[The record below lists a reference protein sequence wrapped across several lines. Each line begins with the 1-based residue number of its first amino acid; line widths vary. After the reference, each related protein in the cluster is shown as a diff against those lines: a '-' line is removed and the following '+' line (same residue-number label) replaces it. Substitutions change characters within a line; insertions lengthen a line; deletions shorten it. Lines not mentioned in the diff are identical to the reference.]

1 MSKWSPVRFRHIFC
15 YYVERPGLYTRKEL
29 LKWKSLDGYNYFK
42 SGQAREVKVWETGWN
57 YSIVMVAVNPSQSSP
72 DKAHTA
78 WVAVRCSGDII
89 TMTCQCTCIAG

>member
-1 MSKWSPVRFRHIFC
+1 MEK
-15 YYVERPGLYTRKEL
+15 PG
-29 LKWKSLDGYNYFK
+29 WIQ
-42 SGQAREVKVWETGWN
+42 SGPAREVKVREIGWN

-89 TMTCQCTCIAG
+89 TCTCQCTCIAG